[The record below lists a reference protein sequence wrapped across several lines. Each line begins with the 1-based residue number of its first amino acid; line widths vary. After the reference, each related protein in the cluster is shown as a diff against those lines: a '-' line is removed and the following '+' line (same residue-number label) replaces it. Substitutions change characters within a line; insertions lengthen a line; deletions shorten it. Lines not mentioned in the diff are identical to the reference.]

1 MGKKKSLEERLS
13 ELEKRQ
19 TALEQQFKSGLEG
32 ITPLCQKE
40 TITDTVDGQEKVDT
54 TLNPLEEWK
63 RECLNLALLL
73 RVPLNA
79 LIENYDILEEV
90 VMAVDMLREDC
101 YNKKAKGFLGKATMQ
116 EIASMGVAPFGNM
129 CAEPG
134 CPVSSAAL
142 GCQNRKESHM
152 MGQEVACAH
161 EYIADAEK
169 ICQLIKSIPEPRRQL
184 YVLSMMAYMDG
195 IEAGMALGRD
205 GKAERGNGV
214 KCGLDT
220 Y

>member
-1 MGKKKSLEERLS
+1 M
-13 ELEKRQ
+13 EKRQ

-32 ITPLCQKE
+32 KTPLCQKE
-40 TITDTVDGQEKVDT
+40 TITNTVDGQEKADT

-73 RVPLNA
+73 RVPRNA
-79 LIENYDILEEV
+79 LIENYGILEEV

-116 EIASMGVAPFGNM
+116 EIASMGAAMSGNM
-129 CAEPG
+129 CAGPG
-134 CPVSSAAL
+134 CPVSLAAL
-142 GCQNRKESHM
+142 GCQNRKGSHM

-161 EYIADAEK
+161 EDIADAEK
-169 ICQLIKSIPEPRRQL
+169 VCQLIKSIPEPRRQL

-195 IEAGMALGRD
+195 VEAGMALERD
-205 GKAERGNGV
+205 GKAERGTVLSVGLMLIKGTMAGV
-214 KCGLDT
+214 ST
-220 Y
+220 RHA